1 MMMAK
6 LDLCVRL
13 FGSLELAAGKQP
25 GEEITGEEIVSRP
38 NSPQARSLLAYLI
51 LHHDRPIPRDRL
63 TGIFWPE
70 RSDARARRALSHALW
85 QIRNAL
91 GPAASRLTTDEDTVC
106 FTLCAGD
113 WLDVAVF
120 QDKIERA
127 DDLSSREVD
136 LSKAV
141 GIYRADFLEACYDD
155 WALLERE
162 RLRELY
168 LRALESLIIL
178 YKQKGKYAQ
187 ALECAQQLAAADPLR
202 ESAHRELMQLYHL
215 LDRHRAALTQYE
227 TLCRLLDEELSV
239 EPAAATTALYHEI
252 VAALEEA
259 GSPHLPVAA
268 PPPPLL
274 RDLAHLPFVGRSEE
288 RAALLDRL
296 QAAGQGRGG
305 MALVEGNAGVGKTR
319 LVAEIVADARW
330 RGFQVGLGKAD
341 PLATSTPYQSLR
353 EALLPLLTPMRVNQL
368 RHLIEPEW
376 LRVLPPLFP
385 PLDESPSAVS
395 GEHTPASSLG
405 STLDTA
411 EEQRRLME
419 SLVHLLEGLAAVTPL
434 LLVVED
440 LHWADEATLDTLL
453 HLVTHLSQQRVLF
466 ILTYRIAEARQRKIV
481 WKTLETLDLR
491 QSLRRV
497 QLSSFERSEAVALV
511 QRAMDVGPED
521 AQATAFAARLREET
535 GGNALFLVES
545 LKSLLERGHLTSSPE
560 GWRFPAKD
568 LPLLTPASVQM
579 LVGERVTRLS
589 AHMRRVL
596 EMVAVLGEDADFTA
610 LSHAV
615 DMEPVGLL
623 AALGE
628 LEQRGFL
635 VEMEDRYRLEHDRIQ
650 EIVYQNVPPDR
661 RRILHRRAGHSLE
674 RSYPERIE
682 SLARHFSLG
691 EVWDKA
697 VAYNRQ
703 AGRRAGDVYA
713 GVEAAAYYHQA
724 LSAWQRLRPREL
736 AVGIDLHRA
745 RGRICQDIGRFDQAE
760 ADFWAAYELAEDM
773 EDRVARF
780 QVQAQ
785 ALTLLS
791 SLKFQQGDFEGAA
804 EVAQR
809 ALDLAQAAEH
819 KLEIADGLFKKA
831 NAIRNL
837 GHHRQAIELYERAAD
852 VFAELDDLS
861 HLADCLNRMGYVFVF
876 RGDYDQAESV
886 MTRSLNLRRQLDDRV
901 GVAYSLIN
909 LSGVYAYRG
918 YFSQVLQFTR
928 EALEVAHAIGDPYGE
943 DAALNIQGV
952 ALLELGKPDQ
962 AIPYLEQ
969 ALEIARQI
977 GDRSLEPSALAEM
990 GWAYFHLGD
999 LERAYALLEKARD
1012 QALVSVEKQELPAIY
1027 AYSCQVAR
1035 SLGHGAEALAYARAG
1050 LQVAQELE
1058 EPWSVGLAWRVM
1070 GDIAAQSGHLE
1081 AAIEPRAC
1089 FEESVRILRKIGA
1102 EAELARSLAA
1112 YGRYLAQ
1119 STSVDEDEAS
1129 RGAAMLAEARVL
1141 FRRLEMAGDL
1151 ARLDAE
1157 SAERRTARQLTIRLA
1172 QIDAPIGRPLRE
1184 DEYVTV
1190 DWTVFAPEDDV
1201 ITDPVERRRYQ
1212 VLRLLREAAEQSAAP
1227 TVADLAAVLDVSQ
1240 RTIKRDLA
1248 ALRAAGHD
1256 VQTRGSRG

>member
-1 MMMAK
+1 MTA
-6 LDLCVRL
+6 LYIRL
-13 FGSLELAAGKQP
+13 FGSLELVLNRRSQEAAAPEQ
-25 GEEITGEEIVSRP
+25 VVLCLS
-38 NSPQARSLLAYLI
+38 SPQARSLLAYLI
-51 LHHDRPIPRDRL
+51 LHHDQPIPRARL
-63 TGIFWPE
+63 TGIFWPD
-70 RSDARARRALSHALW
+70 RPNARARRALSHALW
-85 QIRNAL
+85 QIRDAL
-91 GPAASRLTTDEDTVC
+91 GPASPQLMTEEDTVC
-106 FTLCAGD
+106 FTLRPDD

-120 QDKIERA
+120 QDKARKGDA
-127 DDLSSREVD
+127 PSSRVADLNEAVD
-136 LSKAV
+136 
-141 GIYRADFLEACYDD
+141 IYRADFLEACYDD

-168 LRALESLIIL
+168 LRTLERLIIL
-178 YKQKGKYAQ
+178 DKRKGAHGQ
-187 ALECAQQLAAADPLR
+187 SLEHARRLAAADPLR
-202 ESAHRELMQLYHL
+202 EAAHRELMQLYHL
-215 LDRHRAALTQYE
+215 LDRPRAALAQYE
-227 TLCRLLDEELSV
+227 TLCQFLDEELGV

-252 VAALEEA
+252 ITVLEEA
-259 GSPHLPVAA
+259 ETPHLPVAA

-296 QAAGQGRGG
+296 QAAAQGHGG
-305 MALVEGNAGVGKTR
+305 MTLVEGDAGVGKTR
-319 LVAEIVADARW
+319 LVEEIVADAKW
-330 RGFQVGLGKAD
+330 RGFQAGLSKAD
-341 PLATSTPYQSLR
+341 ALAFSTPYQSLR

-376 LRVLPPLFP
+376 LRLLLPLFP
-385 PLDESPSAVS
+385 PLNESPPEGI
-395 GEHTPASSLG
+395 GEHASASSPG
-405 STLDTA
+405 STLDTT
-411 EEQRRLME
+411 EEQRRLMKG
-419 SLVHLLEGLAAVTPL
+419 LLHLLKGLAAVTPL

-453 HLVTHLSQQRVLF
+453 HLVDHLSERRVLF
-466 ILTYRIAEARQRKIV
+466 ILTYRLAEARQRKIV
-481 WKTLETLDLR
+481 WKTLETLDLK
-491 QSLRRV
+491 QSLQRV
-497 QLSSFERSEAVALV
+497 RLSSFERSEAVTLV
-511 QRAMDVGPED
+511 QRAMGVGPKD
-521 AQATAFAARLREET
+521 DRAIAFAVRLREET

-560 GWRFPAKD
+560 GWRFPAED
-568 LPLLTPASVQM
+568 FPLLTPASVQM

-589 AHMRRVL
+589 AKLRRVL
-596 EMVAVLGEDADFTA
+596 EVIAVLGEDADFAT
-610 LSHAV
+610 LSHAINMGPV
-615 DMEPVGLL
+615 DLL

-628 LEQRGFL
+628 LGQRGFL
-635 VEMEDRYRLEHDRIQ
+635 VEMENRYRLEHDRIQ
-650 EIVYQNVPPDR
+650 EVVYQNVPPDQ
-661 RRILHRRAGHSLE
+661 RRILHRQAGRSLE
-674 RSYPERIE
+674 RLYPERIE

-713 GVEAAAYYHQA
+713 GIEAAAYYRQA
-724 LSAWQRLRPREL
+724 LYAWQRLRPREL
-736 AVGIDLHRA
+736 AVGIDLHQA

-760 ADFWAAYELAEDM
+760 ADFWTAYELAEDM
-773 EDRVARF
+773 EDHAGRS

-804 EVAQR
+804 ETAQR

-837 GHHRQAIELYERAAD
+837 GHHQEAIELYERAAD

-1012 QALVSVEKQELPAIY
+1012 QALVSVEKQDLPAIY
-1027 AYSCQVAR
+1027 AFSSQVAR
-1035 SLGHGAEALAYARAG
+1035 HRGRGTEALAHARAG

-1058 EPWSVGLAWRVM
+1058 EPWSVGMAWRVM
-1070 GDIAAQSGHLE
+1070 GEISARSNQNE
-1081 AAIEPRAC
+1081 ATIEPRVC
-1089 FEESVRILRKIGA
+1089 FEESVRMLREVGA

-1112 YGRYLAQ
+1112 YGRYLTQ
-1119 STSVDEDEAS
+1119 STSADEDKAS
-1129 RGAAMLAEARVL
+1129 RGAAMLAEARAL

-1151 ARLDAE
+1151 ARLEAE
-1157 SAERRTARQLTIRLA
+1157 CAERRTARQLSIRLA
-1172 QIDAPIGRPLRE
+1172 RLDAPIGRPLRE
-1184 DEYVTV
+1184 DEYVEVT
-1190 DWTVFAPEDDV
+1190 WTVFAPEDDV
-1201 ITDPVERRRYQ
+1201 ITDPVERRRHHI
-1212 VLRLLREAAEQSAAP
+1212 LHLLREAAEQSAAP
-1227 TVADLAAVLDVSQ
+1227 TVADLASVLDVSQ

-1248 ALRAAGHD
+1248 ALRSAGHD